1 MTFGSKQKAAA
12 LVLALGTEKAG
23 ALRQHLSEEEIKAL
37 ADEVAELEE
46 VDVEA
51 RDGVYRETLASAVHA
66 GSLVGGVDRAREIL
80 ANYHGN
86 AGNILIE
93 DGKTGPFSFL
103 RPLGPESIAQLL
115 EDDHPQTIALVM
127 SDLDSDIAST
137 AVLGLPEE
145 LRTEV
150 AFRLANIGTVSPAVL
165 ETVVASL
172 QERLSGAAATGAAPP
187 DGAKSLAEI
196 LNTGTKEDEEEI
208 LGFIAAQNPE
218 LADKVRA
225 LMFVFDD
232 IVDIEDRGIQGIL
245 KSLDSK
251 TLALALKGT
260 SDAVKDTITRN
271 LSERA
276 KAALLEEIDLMGP
289 VRRSEVEEAQA
300 ECVVQIRMLEESGE
314 IVLARGGNDELVS

>member
-1 MTFGSKQKAAA
+1 MKKRYSGS
-12 LVLALGTEKAG
+12 
-23 ALRQHLSEEEIKAL
+23 
-37 ADEVAELEE
+37 
-46 VDVEA
+46 
-51 RDGVYRETLASAVHA
+51 
-66 GSLVGGVDRAREIL
+66 
-80 ANYHGN
+80 
-86 AGNILIE
+86 
-93 DGKTGPFSFL
+93 
-103 RPLGPESIAQLL
+103 
-115 EDDHPQTIALVM
+115 
-127 SDLDSDIAST
+127 
-137 AVLGLPEE
+137 
-145 LRTEV
+145 
-150 AFRLANIGTVSPAVL
+150 SP
-165 ETVVASL
+165 
-172 QERLSGAAATGAAPP
+172 P
-187 DGAKSLAEI
+187 
-196 LNTGTKEDEEEI
+196 
-208 LGFIAAQNPE
+208 QNPE

-260 SDAVKDTITRN
+260 SDVVKDTITRN